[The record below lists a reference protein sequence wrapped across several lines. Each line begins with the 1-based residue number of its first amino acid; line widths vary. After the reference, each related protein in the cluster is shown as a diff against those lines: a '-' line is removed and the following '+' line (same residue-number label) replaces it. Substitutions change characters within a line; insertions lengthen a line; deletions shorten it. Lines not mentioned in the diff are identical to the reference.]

1 MSRRLKSA
9 LRVMNCALALLQE
22 KCGLV
27 AKRVRTTDSELQRFG
42 VECAVLKVEI
52 LHSALQYEDE
62 LRFIET
68 AFPGLRDADA
78 ATLYHGE
85 ILFYQ
90 YARLLYAL
98 ALQEWASRPS
108 STVGTARARS
118 VVLLTWPPPRCR
130 WRPRARRC
138 GPEFAVTR
146 SCFPTARRCSS

>member
-9 LRVMNCALALLQE
+9 LRVMNCALGLLQE

-27 AKRVRTTDSELQRFG
+27 ADLVRTTDSELQRFG
-42 VECAVLKVEI
+42 VECALLKVEI

-62 LRFIET
+62 LRFVEA

-98 ALQEWASRPS
+98 ALQEWASRPV

-118 VVLLTWPPPRCR
+118 ATPQTWPPPRCK

-138 GPEFAVTR
+138 DPEFAVTR
-146 SCFPTARRCSS
+146 SCFPTARRCWS